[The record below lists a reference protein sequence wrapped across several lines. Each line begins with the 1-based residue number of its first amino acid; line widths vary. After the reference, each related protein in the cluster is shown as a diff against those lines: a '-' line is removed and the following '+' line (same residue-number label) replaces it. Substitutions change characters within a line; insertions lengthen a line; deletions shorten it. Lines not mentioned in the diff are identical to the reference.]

1 MTTACDILKRREVV
15 FHHLPPGQ
23 VERAL
28 VLLAGLPGLVVD
40 RLDELT
46 LRLEYDV
53 GEYTLEDLETALG
66 DQGFHLRATLLIRI
80 KRALAYH
87 CERVQRQ
94 ELGRPAPRTKNYKAF
109 VEAWEHRHHGD
120 HDETPEEWR
129 RYK

>member
-1 MTTACDILKRREVV
+1 MTTTCDTQKRRELI

-28 VLLAGLPGLVVD
+28 VLLADLPGLSVV
-40 RLDELT
+40 RLEEHT
-46 LRLEYDV
+46 LILEYDV
-53 GEYTLEDLETALG
+53 ADYTLEDLEAALG
-66 DQGFHLRATLLIRI
+66 NQGFHLRATILIRI

-94 ELGRPAPRTKNYKAF
+94 NMNKPEPRTKNYQAYM
-109 VEAWEHRHHGD
+109 EAWEHRPHGD

-129 RYK
+129 QYK